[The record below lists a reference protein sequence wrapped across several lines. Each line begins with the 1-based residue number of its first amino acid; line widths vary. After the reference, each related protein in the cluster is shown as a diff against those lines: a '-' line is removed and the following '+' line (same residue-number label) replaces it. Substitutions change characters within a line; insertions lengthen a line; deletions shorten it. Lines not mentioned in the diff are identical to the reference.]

1 MLHIHRP
8 SPRWRL
14 LTTASCLLVLGGC
27 ASFVPGQGFG
37 EIEQTTRERTGLKA
51 QWHTDDDAQA
61 RAKDEVTKLL
71 SQTLSV
77 DDAVQVALLN
87 NRGLQAAYAELGI
100 AQADRIQA
108 GRLPNPG
115 FSFGRLRRGDEVEFE
130 RGLHVNLARLLSAP
144 IVSGIEARRF
154 EQVQRMATLETLAL
168 VANVRKAWYGTV
180 AAGESVRYMRQ
191 VLKAAEAGEDLASR
205 LAKAGNWNK
214 IDHAREQGFYADAA
228 LNLARASQAEVIA
241 RERLTRLMGLW
252 GEQTRFSL
260 PDRLPDLPPS
270 PTEQPDIEQTA
281 MAQRLDVQALRA
293 QSEGLARNLGLNKVT
308 RFINVLELGGVSNSS
323 NEAPTQRGYEITLEI
338 PLFDWGGARVA
349 KAEALYM
356 QSLHR
361 LAQTA
366 VEARSEVRQ
375 SYLGYRTSFDIA
387 RHYRDEIVPTRKR
400 ISDENLLR
408 YNGMFISVFDL
419 LADAR
424 SQVMAVNGY
433 IDALRDFWLAQADL
447 DMAMAGQPSPDTY
460 MGVRAASDAATTAG
474 H

>member
-1 MLHIHRP
+1 MLHIHIA
-8 SPRWRL
+8 SRWFLPAMASGL
-14 LTTASCLLVLGGC
+14 LMLSGCTALT
-27 ASFVPGQGFG
+27 PDHGFG
-37 EIEQTTRERTGLKA
+37 AVEQATRERTGLKA
-51 QWHTDDDAQA
+51 QWHTDDTAQST
-61 RAKDEVTKLL
+61 AKDEVARLL
-71 SQTLSV
+71 RQILSV

-100 AQADRIQA
+100 AQADRVQA
-108 GRLPNPG
+108 SRLPNPG
-115 FSFGRLRRGDEVEFE
+115 LSFGRLRRGDEIEFE
-130 RGLHVNLARLLSAP
+130 RGLHVNLARLLAAP
-144 IVSGIEARRF
+144 IVSGIETRRF
-154 EQVQRMATLETLAL
+154 EQSQRWATLETLTL
-168 VANVRKAWYGTV
+168 VADVRKAWYSAV

-205 LAKAGNWNK
+205 LAKVGNWNK

-252 GEQTRFSL
+252 GDQIRFSL
-260 PDRLPDLPPS
+260 PDRLPDLPPK
-270 PTEQPDIEQTA
+270 PTEQPDIEQLA
-281 MAQRLDVQALRA
+281 LAQRLDVQALKA
-293 QSEGLARNLGLNKVT
+293 QSEGLSRNLGLNKVT
-308 RFINVLELGGVSNSS
+308 RFINVLELGMVRNSS

-356 QSLHR
+356 QSVHR

-366 VEARSEVRQ
+366 IDARSEVRQ
-375 SYLGYRTSFDIA
+375 SYLGYRTSHDIA

-424 SQVMAVNGY
+424 AQVMAVNGY
-433 IDALRDFWLAQADL
+433 IDALRDFWLAQMDL
-447 DMAMAGQPSPDTY
+447 EMAMVGRPSPSTPA
-460 MGVRAASDAATTAG
+460 GAAAVRETASAAG

>member
-1 MLHIHRP
+1 MQHIHNATP
-8 SPRWRL
+8 CWRSL
-14 LTTASCLLVLGGC
+14 AMASCLLVLGGC
-27 ASFVPGQGFG
+27 TSFVPGQGFG
-37 EIEQTTRERTGLKA
+37 EIEQATQERTGLKA
-51 QWHTDDDAQA
+51 QWHNDDPGQSRA
-61 RAKDEVTKLL
+61 RDEVARLL
-71 SQTLSV
+71 SRPLSV
-77 DDAVQVALLN
+77 DAAAQVALLN

-100 AQADRIQA
+100 AQADQVQA
-108 GRLPNPG
+108 SRLPNPG
-115 FSFGRLRRGDEVEFE
+115 FSFGRLRRGDEIEFE
-130 RGLHVNLARLLSAP
+130 RGLHVNIARLLSAP

-154 EQVQRMATLETLAL
+154 EQVQRMATLETLSL
-168 VANVRKAWYGTV
+168 VADVRKAWYSTV

-252 GEQTRFSL
+252 GEQTRFTL
-260 PDRLPDLPPS
+260 PERLPDLPPS
-270 PTEQPDIEQTA
+270 PTDQPDIEQAA

-293 QSEGLARNLGLNKVT
+293 QSEGLARNLGLNRVT
-308 RFINVLELGGVSNSS
+308 RFINVLELGGVSNAS

-356 QSLHR
+356 QSLNR

-447 DMAMAGQPSPDTY
+447 DMAMVGKPSPVANV
-460 MGVRAASDAATTAG
+460 GVRADSEASATAG